1 MQLTHNSAQHA
12 SEYLELWGFIPS
24 EAPEVLREHAQ
35 YCAQYGGQPL
45 PDVLAGLK
53 LAEREAVNA
62 ALTSRP
68 ANVLPLE
75 HVAQALPALREH
87 ALRVTAVMRR
97 LPFFAVIEH
106 AWSQDAPELTEAA
119 QARLEELSAA
129 HLHSPT
135 GLTLLAFSEL
145 NGLLA
150 FQQCGAL
157 ERMQDPLH
165 QALGSQTVLALA
177 PASLVAKASRR
188 GPDNDGMRVVTSSA
202 QDNHWSPGLAK
213 TEAERTLARI
223 LDEALSRR
231 ATDIEFAPQRDGTAR
246 LRLRIYGDMT
256 SLERHSVLSPEIAR
270 EVINFLVS
278 RSRAGDGGRLRKAA
292 DGQLTYKNAQTEC
305 FIRASFIPAD
315 RFGLD
320 FDMISASLRLL
331 PRTARNI
338 SLKELNLQPVVNNEV
353 RRALM
358 RTQGLIVLAGPTN
371 SGKSTTIAGVVGEH
385 NQLYGTSK
393 KRLSLED
400 PVERYLEGI
409 TQISVEGNFA
419 ELVRALLRHDPD
431 LVWVGEIRDSFSAGA
446 CVRAATSGHVVL
458 STVHANNAILAFR
471 AISNYLRKDTGEASG
486 GGASLFDLAESVSL
500 LIGQRLV
507 KRLCPH
513 CRQPHRVSKAD
524 QELLSSYLHG
534 EGQGSLWPRVEEV
547 LKRPVHKAHPGGCEH
562 CGGQGYVG
570 EMPVNEVL
578 PVTREVRDIF
588 SRSES
593 SLDFAALSQHRLNTL
608 AQSALV
614 LVERGDTEFNS
625 LFI

>member
-1 MQLTHNSAQHA
+1 MSESTYLPLHA
-12 SEYLELWGFIPS
+12 DEYLQQWGFSQDPPP
-24 EAPEVLREHAQ
+24 ALREHAEH
-35 YCAQYGGQPL
+35 CERYGGQPL
-45 PDVLAGLK
+45 VEVLTGLG
-53 LAEREAVNA
+53 LATREAVQG
-62 ALTSRP
+62 ALANRP
-68 ANVLPLE
+68 SNVLPLE
-75 HVAQALPALREH
+75 HVAQSIPALREH
-87 ALRVTAVMRR
+87 ALRVTAVTRR
-97 LPFFAVIEH
+97 LPFFAVLEPQ
-106 AWSQDAPELTEAA
+106 WSSDAPELSEAA
-119 QARLEELSAA
+119 QSRLEELNAA
-129 HLHSPT
+129 HLRTP
-135 GLTLLAFSEL
+135 GGRDVLAFSEL
-145 NGLLA
+145 AGLLS
-150 FQQCGAL
+150 FSQCGPL
-157 ERMQDPLH
+157 ERERDPLH
-165 QALGSQTVLALA
+165 QAVTSQTVLALA
-177 PASLVAKASRR
+177 APALVAKAGHR
-188 GPDNDGMRVVTSSA
+188 GAGQEAMRVVTSSA
-202 QDNHWSPGLAK
+202 QDNHWSPGQAK

-231 ATDIEFAPQRDGTAR
+231 ATDVEIAPQRDGTAR

-256 SLERHSVLSPEIAR
+256 GLERHSVLSPETAR
-270 EVINFLVS
+270 EVVNFLVS

-292 DGQLTYKNAQTEC
+292 DGQMTYKNAQTEC

-331 PRTARNI
+331 PRTAKSI
-338 SLKELNLQPVVNNEV
+338 SLRELNLQPVVNDEV

-385 NQLYGTSK
+385 IQMFGGTK

-400 PVERYLEGI
+400 PVERYLDGI

-458 STVHANNAILAFR
+458 STVHANNSILAFR
-471 AISNYLRKDTGEASG
+471 AISNYLRKDTGEATGG

-513 CRQPHRVSKAD
+513 CRQPHRVTKD
-524 QELLSSYLHG
+524 ERELLRGYLQS
-534 EGQGSLWPRVEEV
+534 EGQAELWPRVEEV
-547 LKRPVHKAHPGGCEH
+547 FRQPIHKALEGGCDH
-562 CGGQGYVG
+562 CNGQGYVG

-578 PVTREVRDIF
+578 PITREVRDIF
-588 SRSES
+588 SRSDS
-593 SLDFAALSQHRLNTL
+593 SLDFAALSGHRLNTL
-608 AQSALV
+608 AQSALT
-614 LVERGDTEFNS
+614 LVERGDTEFAS